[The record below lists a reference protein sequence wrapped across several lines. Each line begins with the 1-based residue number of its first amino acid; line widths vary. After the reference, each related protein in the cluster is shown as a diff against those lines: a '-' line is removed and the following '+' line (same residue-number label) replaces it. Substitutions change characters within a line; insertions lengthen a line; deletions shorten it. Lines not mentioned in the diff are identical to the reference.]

1 LFLCAIGL
9 DARFV
14 VEYERDF
21 VSVSCD
27 EEERGDGWE
36 EGVSVV
42 GCWWCCRS
50 WPLWLFCIRYLGI
63 DSG

>member
-1 LFLCAIGL
+1 VREGRWSDACFCVRIGL
-9 DARFV
+9 AARFV

-36 EGVSVV
+36 EGVGVV
-42 GCWWCCRS
+42 GR
-50 WPLWLFCIRYLGI
+50 
-63 DSG
+63 